1 MSTQGIETDVLGSS
15 HSPSEPNTG
24 AGTEQDYRLYLHRLF
39 GKETA
44 EYFLNPSPVHT
55 SSPTWY
61 TLLMKNMGDEVSAE
75 ALWDTLREHS
85 TRRLRDLEEEEE
97 SESLE
102 LVKASVNQ
110 DVQRERGHLQ
120 HLAGVRYMFNLAQL
134 HQAYSAHVLS
144 LNHPALLLD
153 DLEELEGPHS
163 YLPISQINR

>member
-1 MSTQGIETDVLGSS
+1 MSTQGTETDVLGTS
-15 HSPSEPNTG
+15 HSPSEPNNG

-55 SSPTWY
+55 SSPAWY
-61 TLLMKNMGDEVSAE
+61 ILLMKNMG
-75 ALWDTLREHS
+75 
-85 TRRLRDLEEEEE
+85 EEE

-102 LVKASVNQ
+102 VVKVSA
-110 DVQRERGHLQ
+110 DHDGQRARGHLR
-120 HLAGVRYMFNLAQL
+120 HLAGVRYMFNLAQI

-163 YLPISQINR
+163 YLPISPINR

>member
-1 MSTQGIETDVLGSS
+1 MSTQGTETDVLGTS
-15 HSPSEPNTG
+15 HSPSEPNNG

-55 SSPTWY
+55 SSPAWY
-61 TLLMKNMGDEVSAE
+61 ILLMKNMGDEVSAE
-75 ALWDTLREHS
+75 AVWDALREHS
-85 TRRLRDLEEEEE
+85 TRRLRDQEEE

-102 LVKASVNQ
+102 VVKVSA
-110 DVQRERGHLQ
+110 DHDGQRARGHLR
-120 HLAGVRYMFNLAQL
+120 HLAGVRYMFNLAQI

-163 YLPISQINR
+163 YLPISPINR